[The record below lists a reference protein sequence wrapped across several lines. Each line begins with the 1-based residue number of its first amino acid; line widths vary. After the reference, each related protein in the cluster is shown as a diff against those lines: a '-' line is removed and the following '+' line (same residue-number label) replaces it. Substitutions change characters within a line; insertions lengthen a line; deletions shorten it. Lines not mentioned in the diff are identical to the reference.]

1 MNQIWR
7 ENKLNGCFKT
17 WRARHENQGWEKKE
31 GETEKIVGA
40 KP

>member
-1 MNQIWR
+1 MVALKIWR
-7 ENKLNGCFKT
+7 V
-17 WRARHENQGWEKKE
+17 RHENQGWERKE